1 MAVTFIIRKKRFF
14 VVPRFSWK
22 TPFNSSFQMT
32 CNKKSSLLMLLVTVN
47 VIPCLPAP
55 PATGICFNLS
65 SAMVTSN
72 LGRGGKFRWGLVEI
86 QNELMV
92 GLS

>member
-1 MAVTFIIRKKRFF
+1 
-14 VVPRFSWK
+14 
-22 TPFNSSFQMT
+22 
-32 CNKKSSLLMLLVTVN
+32 MLLVTVN
-47 VIPCLPAP
+47 VIPCLPVP

-72 LGRGGKFRWGLVEI
+72 LGRGGKFRWDLVEI

>member
-1 MAVTFIIRKKRFF
+1 
-14 VVPRFSWK
+14 
-22 TPFNSSFQMT
+22 
-32 CNKKSSLLMLLVTVN
+32 MLLVTVN